1 MTFVGED
8 VFSAPPLLKKM
19 LGFNRPWKGL
29 GAGVYFQVANGQV
42 VNGACA
48 RAAKACILL
57 IHGNRE
63 LVMRTKAI
71 AATGTTLPWLE
82 IYSPSSSAPELIEI
96 KSFPFILGRSDECDY
111 TIASSRVSREHAEV
125 IRTAGGFAIRDL
137 GSTNGTAVNGQR
149 AEKSRLGDGDLILI
163 ADFEMTFRVAGKSA
177 PARTVTQVMPGE
189 GAVAGEEPEDR
200 EENVPLDLIRAVRAQ
215 HERLLCRGMRS
226 HFQLLVDLESGQ
238 GVGYESLPA
247 PTPGNQE
254 TRISEQLLASTE
266 CRLTER
272 IHHLKRLL
280 AAEHAA
286 SFPQGELLLL
296 RLEPAEVGA
305 DLIPDSLARMQG
317 LSGGKRIV
325 AAIPESAVVDIPYF
339 RDFLARLRHLGL
351 GVAYFGFAGNQHQV
365 IANQELAPNYLLLAP
380 LLARGVDKSTQRQQQ
395 IRAIV
400 EAAAQRHTRVVATGV
415 HTAAEAQTCR
425 ELGCQLAQGDHYGHA
440 LAIESAAE
448 ELAGSPR

>member
-1 MTFVGED
+1 
-8 VFSAPPLLKKM
+8 
-19 LGFNRPWKGL
+19 
-29 GAGVYFQVANGQV
+29 
-42 VNGACA
+42 
-48 RAAKACILL
+48 
-57 IHGNRE
+57 
-63 LVMRTKAI
+63 MRTKAI
-71 AATGTTLPWLE
+71 AAVGTTLPWLE
-82 IYSPSSSAPELIEI
+82 IYSPSTSAPELIEV
-96 KSFPFILGRSDECDY
+96 KDFPFTLGRSDECDY
-111 TIASSRVSREHAEV
+111 KIVSSRVSREHAEI
-125 IRTAGGFAIRDL
+125 IRTSGGFAIRDL
-137 GSTNGTAVNGQR
+137 GSTNGTLVNGQR
-149 AEKSRLGDGDLILI
+149 ADKSRLGDGDLILI
-163 ADFEMTFRVAGKSA
+163 ADVELTFRVAGKTA
-177 PARTVTQVMPGE
+177 PGRTVTQIMPGE
-189 GAVAGEEPEDR
+189 GDIPGEEPEDR
-200 EENVPLDLIRAVRAQ
+200 EENVPLDLIRSVRAQ
-215 HERLLCRGMRS
+215 HERLLCRGLRS

-247 PTPGNQE
+247 PAPGKQAAR
-254 TRISEQLLASTE
+254 TSEQLLASTE

-272 IHHLKRLL
+272 MHQLQRLL

-286 SFPQGELLLL
+286 SLPQGELLFL

-400 EAAAQRHTRVVATGV
+400 EAAAQRNTRVVATGV
-415 HTAAEAQTCR
+415 HSEVEAQTCR
-425 ELGCQLAQGDHYGHA
+425 ELGCQFAQGDHYGHA
-440 LAIESAAE
+440 QFAESAAE
-448 ELAGSPR
+448 ELAASSR